1 LAEGVC
7 PDGPLTGFF
16 LIDTY
21 RRPVFFRKLQTIKK
35 AVPWEDFRAD
45 ICVPSCKDHAVAGQA
60 SKQPHS
66 GTHLGTS
73 AAPRSLSQTQIAEGG
88 IDRGS
93 LKLHRIENSLGS
105 RRLVTLQTSGPRDN
119 RARGAGSYILRYRDP
134 MLRTRYSL
142 TRVPNGTLRLSN

>member
-1 LAEGVC
+1 MAEGVC

-73 AAPRSLSQTQIAEGG
+73 AARRSLSPTQIAEGG
-88 IDRGS
+88 YCSRFPTAHSPAYPNRPGADTSVATTAIKRALLAKLVMRCRCFNVTNSSDRHG
-93 LKLHRIENSLGS
+93 RPIAI
-105 RRLVTLQTSGPRDN
+105 TDQP
-119 RARGAGSYILRYRDP
+119 A
-134 MLRTRYSL
+134 
-142 TRVPNGTLRLSN
+142 